1 MSGVHDFDFLHGG
14 WIVSHRRLRHRGV
27 NCTIAAAV
35 APLDPLLTAPS
46 EFIRLEPTDRSNL
59 R

>member
-1 MSGVHDFDFLHGG
+1 VWFARFADAGQLESLMPA
-14 WIVSHRRLRHRGV
+14 
-27 NCTIAAAV
+27 IAAAV